1 MSAKDCLSGLLLV
14 GGIAAASLCA
24 TQVANAAE
32 PFTLESPAF
41 KDGTPLQKKNAGN
54 FKKNPNCVGENISP
68 PLQWKNAP
76 AGTKS
81 YAIIMQDPT
90 GRNGLGVIHWLA
102 YGIPASVTGFKEGE
116 VSKPSDKFVAGV
128 NIVKVPHYF
137 GPCTPPNTTWHHYSF
152 TLIATD
158 LDPKALK
165 PGLTVDELKAA
176 LKGHAKA
183 ATELIGLFKH
193 P

>member
-1 MSAKDCLSGLLLV
+1 MSAKRYLRGLLLL
-14 GGIAAASLCA
+14 GGIAAVSLCSG
-24 TQVANAAE
+24 QIANATE

-41 KDGTPLQKKNAGN
+41 KDGTPLQTKNAGN
-54 FKKNPNCVGENISP
+54 FKKNPNCVGESVSP

-81 YAIIMQDPT
+81 YAMTMRDLT
-90 GRNGLGVIHWLA
+90 GQNGLGVVHWLA
-102 YGIPASVTGFKEGE
+102 YGIPDSVTGLAEGE
-116 VSKPSDKFVAGV
+116 ASKPSPKFVGGL
-128 NIVKVPHYF
+128 NIVKSEVYF
-137 GPCTPPNTTWHHYSF
+137 GPCTPPNTTWHHYIF

-165 PGLTVDELKAA
+165 PGLTIDELMSA
-176 LKGHAKA
+176 LKGHTKG
-183 ATELIGLFKH
+183 ATELVGLFKH